1 MRTTLEVTTSSGDD
15 DTEQLNVLSN
25 GQTMLAYL
33 RGHHWHSTA
42 ERWRERLLDAASPAP
57 I

>member
-15 DTEQLNVLSN
+15 DTEHLSVLSN

-33 RGHHWHSTA
+33 SGRHWHSTA